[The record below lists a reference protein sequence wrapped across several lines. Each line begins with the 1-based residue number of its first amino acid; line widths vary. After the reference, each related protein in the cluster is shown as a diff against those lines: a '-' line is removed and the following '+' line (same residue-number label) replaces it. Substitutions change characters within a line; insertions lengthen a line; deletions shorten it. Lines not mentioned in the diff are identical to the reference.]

1 LRIYS
6 AIASERHQTRM
17 AQTNPEDVSPEEI
30 DRQAKAMRDELRK
43 EAAAWTAAHSATNHS
58 AAPHSAAPHSAAAER
73 SAATPGAA
81 RPARSATPTVRQTP
95 PAAPVAGAKPVRK
108 TNKPFRMSYD
118 GVTTAEHI
126 ATMLARGA
134 R

>member
-1 LRIYS
+1 
-6 AIASERHQTRM
+6 M
-17 AQTNPEDVSPEEI
+17 AQTNREDVSPEEI
-30 DRQAKAMRDELRK
+30 ERQAKAMRDELRK
-43 EAAAWTAAHSATNHS
+43 EAAAWSAAHSATTRS
-58 AAPHSAAPHSAAAER
+58 AAPHSMAAER
-73 SAATPGAA
+73 LAAAPGAA

-95 PAAPVAGAKPVRK
+95 PAASAAGAKPVRK
-108 TNKPFRMSYD
+108 TNKPYRMSYD